1 VRGSWP
7 PGVTKPPRMSLA
19 QFSKDLVA
27 SDSQGRPD
35 CAGGIGEE
43 VDQESIG
50 HQRFAAE
57 VVAAM
62 SIPAVKFNGEVKEL
76 PKTATHRR
84 EEQGPAE
91 IKF

>member
-1 VRGSWP
+1 
-7 PGVTKPPRMSLA
+7 MSLA
-19 QFSKDLVA
+19 QFSKYLVA

-35 CAGGIGEE
+35 CAGGIAEE
-43 VDQESIG
+43 VGQESID

-62 SIPAVKFNGEVKEL
+62 SIPAVKSNREFKEL

-84 EEQGPAE
+84 EEQGPVE
-91 IKF
+91 IKL